1 MKELYLPYQGR
12 IQFESRYGYR
22 ELNGAT
28 DWHNGIDLVGLDS
41 KIILAPCDGEVKTS
55 TIILDKTNKTWEWGN
70 YVRIDYDLNCSV
82 FLCHMSERFVQTG
95 ERVYRGQPIGIEG
108 NTGYSFGSHCHF
120 EVRKYGNPV
129 NPCPLL
135 EIYNGYAILNGE
147 EDEKPLGHEWSS
159 MAIKWA
165 IKNEILKGYSDKE
178 QDFKLDKAIT
188 REEMLVFLYRFYENC
203 I

>member
-188 REEMLVFLYRFYENC
+188 REEMLVFLYRFYENF